1 MLQVKSFIIASLLFS
16 ITCFGEGER
25 KFQWSPLVNGG
36 EKVSAA
42 DPVAKSTV
50 MLETDMQYCSATIIG
65 EGLLLTAA
73 HCTSNTDTWVL
84 IHFDGL
90 EGKFSRN
97 ADRFVR
103 HENYKDMFGA
113 DSQNDIALVF
123 FSGGLPNGFVPVSI
137 LPADISLNRG
147 DEIQLAGYGDGGP
160 IGILAKVKLILSDFL
175 NSNSLIKFSQTKSY
189 GICHGDSGGPA
200 FKEVAGRLYLAGV
213 AAYANE
219 MDCSGYS
226 VYTRAT
232 PYLEWIQRNT
242 SSL

>member
-1 MLQVKSFIIASLLFS
+1 MLQLRSIIIVSLFLS
-16 ITCFGEGER
+16 MTCFGEGET
-25 KFQWSPLVNGG
+25 QLHWSPLVNGG
-36 EKVSAA
+36 EKVSGT
-42 DPVAKSTV
+42 DPIAKSTV

-90 EGKFSRN
+90 EGKNSRD

-113 DSQNDIALVF
+113 DSLNDIALVF

-160 IGILAKVKLILSDFL
+160 IGTLAKVKLTLSDFL
-175 NSNSLIKFSQTKSY
+175 NNNTLIKFNQTKSH

-200 FKEVAGRLYLAGV
+200 FKEFAGRLYLAGV

-219 MDCSGYS
+219 MDCSGHS

-232 PYLEWIQRNT
+232 PYLDWIRQKAN
-242 SSL
+242 SL